1 MDKTKTSIK
10 QKNSLSRKQRPHR
23 KVNKLNKKQQATEFS
38 VKEEAG
44 LKEYDPV
51 KNLLDINKMGAAI
64 MQCFIENDTEGVL
77 EIIEN
82 YLYAINKTQF
92 LKEANIPRSTVYNFF
107 KRRNPT
113 IKTLAKIIHAS
124 AHS

>member
-1 MDKTKTSIK
+1 MS
-10 QKNSLSRKQRPHR
+10 
-23 KVNKLNKKQQATEFS
+23 KKQLSTEFLLK
-38 VKEEAG
+38 KEVN

-51 KNLLDINKMGAAI
+51 QNLLDINKMGAAI

-82 YLYAINKTQF
+82 YLYAVNKTQF
-92 LKEANIPRSTVYNFF
+92 LKEANIPRSTAYNFF
-107 KRRNPT
+107 RRRNPT

-124 AHS
+124 AH

>member
-1 MDKTKTSIK
+1 MDKKRTSIK
-10 QKNSLSRKQRPHR
+10 QKNSLSRKRRQAQ
-23 KVNKLNKKQQATEFS
+23 KGNNMSKKQQTAEVS
-38 VKEEAG
+38 IKEDSE

-77 EIIEN
+77 EIVED
-82 YLYAINKTQF
+82 YLYAVNKTQF
-92 LKEANIPRSTVYNFF
+92 LKEANVPRSTMYNFF

-113 IKTLAKIIHAS
+113 IKTLAKIMHAS

>member
-1 MDKTKTSIK
+1 MGKIKTSPK
-10 QKNSLSRKQRPHR
+10 RKAYSS
-23 KVNKLNKKQQATEFS
+23 KKQCSQRKAKPIAKDSSEKVFIL
-38 VKEEAG
+38 KEVAV
-44 LKEYDPV
+44 KEYDPV
-51 KNLLDINKMGAAI
+51 QNLLDTNKMGAAI

-77 EIIEN
+77 EIIES
-82 YLYAINKTQF
+82 YLYALNKTQF
-92 LKEANIPRSTVYNFF
+92 LKEAKVPRSTVYNFF

>member
-1 MDKTKTSIK
+1 M
-10 QKNSLSRKQRPHR
+10 NRKQQTAAP
-23 KVNKLNKKQQATEFS
+23 QAEQFL
-38 VKEEAG
+38 E
-44 LKEYDPV
+44 LREYDPI

-64 MQCFIENDTEGVL
+64 MQCFLENDTEGVL
-77 EIIEN
+77 EIVEN

-92 LKEANIPRSTVYNFF
+92 LKDANVPRSTMYNFF

>member
-1 MDKTKTSIK
+1 MHKKQKGIKSSIK
-10 QKNSLSRKQRPHR
+10 DG
-23 KVNKLNKKQQATEFS
+23 V
-38 VKEEAG
+38 G
-44 LKEYDPV
+44 LKEYNPV

-64 MQCFIENDTEGVL
+64 MQCFLENDTEGVL

-82 YLYAINKTQF
+82 YLYAVNKTQF

-113 IKTLAKIIHAS
+113 IKTLAKIMHAS

>member
-1 MDKTKTSIK
+1 M
-10 QKNSLSRKQRPHR
+10 
-23 KVNKLNKKQQATEFS
+23 NKKQQATEFFL
-38 VKEEAG
+38 KEEAG
-44 LKEYDPV
+44 LKKYDPV

-77 EIIEN
+77 EIVEN

>member
-1 MDKTKTSIK
+1 MDKKRTSIK
-10 QKNSLSRKQRPHR
+10 RKNSLSRKHR
-23 KVNKLNKKQQATEFS
+23 SAQKGNKMSKKQQTTEFS
-38 VKEEAG
+38 IKEDAG

-77 EIIEN
+77 EIVEN
-82 YLYAINKTQF
+82 YLYAVNKTQF
-92 LKEANIPRSTVYNFF
+92 LKEANVPRSTMYNFF

-113 IKTLAKIIHAS
+113 IKTLAKIMHAS

>member
-1 MDKTKTSIK
+1 MT
-10 QKNSLSRKQRPHR
+10 N
-23 KVNKLNKKQQATEFS
+23 KQQSTEFS
-38 VKEEAG
+38 IKEDIG

-77 EIIEN
+77 EIVEN
-82 YLYAINKTQF
+82 YLYAVNKTQF
-92 LKEANIPRSTVYNFF
+92 LKEANVPRSTMYNFF

-113 IKTLAKIIHAS
+113 IKTLAKIMHTS
-124 AHS
+124 AHSY

>member
-1 MDKTKTSIK
+1 MDKKRTSIK
-10 QKNSLSRKQRPHR
+10 RKNSLSRKRRSTP
-23 KVNKLNKKQQATEFS
+23 KGNNMSKKQQTAEFS
-38 VKEEAG
+38 TEKDAG

-77 EIIEN
+77 EIVEN
-82 YLYAINKTQF
+82 YLYAVNKTQF
-92 LKEANIPRSTVYNFF
+92 LKEANVPRSTMYNFF

-113 IKTLAKIIHAS
+113 IKTLAKIMHAS